1 MTAHSDVER
10 VVRLHMDLLSPM
22 VVEEILP
29 VEAHELANQAPISII
44 RRRLDREVG
53 AAEELGK
60 IVNTQCQLT
69 HHAEAAAT
77 AAFQRPEQ
85 IWVSGCVRDANLTV
99 GSDYFGFEQAPS
111 GRAVVLRVTSKA
123 AALNQARQAYR
134 RASATL
140 NVFPALGR
148 NRVVCLHPYRTSAE
162 RHRRLRRRV

>member
-29 VEAHELANQAPISII
+29 VEAHELANQAPISVI

-60 IVNTQCQLT
+60 IVNTQCHLT

-77 AAFQRPEQ
+77 TAFQRPEQ
-85 IWVSGCVRDANLTV
+85 IWVSACVRDANLTV

-123 AALNQARQAYR
+123 AALNQTPQAYR
-134 RASATL
+134 RTSATL
-140 NVFPALGR
+140 NVFSTLGR
-148 NRVVCLHPYRTSAE
+148 K
-162 RHRRLRRRV
+162 LRRMPASRSFQRRR